1 MSESRAVDTVSGLD
15 YEEIE
20 QAVMETARGR
30 WFLTEFARRQRASD
44 TKILLDAI
52 RRLEDQLLAM
62 PAANSVSSAAGQLVA
77 EAENELHRLSGE
89 SGSDPANARALAGR
103 LAAITGNLREA
114 VGAPADTIAERIKPE
129 IERLQACAGEQDELA
144 GKLARA
150 AQLVRRLRSS
160 EAIDD
165 HGNAAEPE
173 RQIAAAPA
181 AEPVAM
187 KQIAPSAPAFVPSD
201 DDLFETAP
209 AAAAAP
215 APAATPAPARAA
227 RSLGAD
233 TLDFS
238 SIEVPPLPDRVS
250 ASDDDEEDASAPAD
264 VGPAAASSNAIQ
276 ERSADEDLKARDRV
290 IQVTRSATA
299 NNRRLSDF
307 GPPPSLSTNG
317 RINVGSPVAANQQQS
332 PAAPSTSAPASR
344 PASDASAQKKRII
357 VIRRP
362 AEGTDGIP
370 LAGE

>member
-30 WFLTEFARRQRASD
+30 WFLTEFARRQRVSD

-62 PAANSVSSAAGQLVA
+62 PAASSPPSPEAASDEARPAGQT
-77 EAENELHRLSGE
+77 ET
-89 SGSDPANARALAGR
+89 AGPI
-103 LAAITGNLREA
+103 AAT
-114 VGAPADTIAERIKPE
+114 PE
-129 IERLQACAGEQDELA
+129 
-144 GKLARA
+144 K
-150 AQLVRRLRSS
+150 QL
-160 EAIDD
+160 
-165 HGNAAEPE
+165 
-173 RQIAAAPA
+173 AAPA
-181 AEPVAM
+181 AKA
-187 KQIAPSAPAFVPSD
+187 IAEARPAEIAAPKFVPSD
-201 DDLFETAP
+201 DDLFEP
-209 AAAAAP
+209 AP
-215 APAATPAPARAA
+215 APAAASAPAPAPVRPA

-250 ASDDDEEDASAPAD
+250 EDDDGESDTKD
-264 VGPAAASSNAIQ
+264 VATRIAGEPTAKG
-276 ERSADEDLKARDRV
+276 RDDDLKARDRV
-290 IQVTRSATA
+290 IQVNRTGTA

-307 GPPPSLSTNG
+307 GPPPDHSTSG
-317 RINVGSPVAANQQQS
+317 RINVSAPAAANQTAAAAT
-332 PAAPSTSAPASR
+332 PAAGVSASR
-344 PASDASAQKKRII
+344 SGTDAGNQKKRII